1 MSLLSI
7 ANKNFYILMF
17 IVICILLFY
26 ELRECNRNTNM
37 KRDKTLSKILIT
49 IYTTGSIIIFILSEV
64 I

>member
-17 IVICILLFY
+17 IVICILFFY
-26 ELRECNRNTNM
+26 ELRECNRRANM

-49 IYTTGSIIIFILSEV
+49 FYTALTIIIFILSEV

>member
-17 IVICILLFY
+17 IVICILFFY
-26 ELRECNRNTNM
+26 ELRECNRSANM

-49 IYTTGSIIIFILSEV
+49 LYTALTIIIFILSEV

>member
-17 IVICILLFY
+17 IVICILFFY
-26 ELRECNRNTNM
+26 ELRECNRSANM
-37 KRDKTLSKILIT
+37 KRDKILSKILIT